1 MCRATSGAHDAT
13 MFTDY
18 TTYRLLVD
26 ERVQDIHRWSQ
37 IRHHRRSEPRSAERR
52 ARRARRWL

>member
-1 MCRATSGAHDAT
+1 

-18 TTYRLLVD
+18 NTYRLLVD
-26 ERVQDIHRWSQ
+26 ERVQDIERWSQ

-52 ARRARRWL
+52 ARRARRARRWL

>member
-1 MCRATSGAHDAT
+1 MCPATSEAHHRG

-37 IRHHRRSEPRSAERR
+37 IRHHRRGEPRRAERR
-52 ARRARRWL
+52 ARRTRRWV